1 MAIREDIDVML
12 NSLKNG
18 GTPASNKPKS
28 PTAGNTAPAKA
39 PAPRKTVYDN
49 MSVDDLLSELIK
61 ERKPAEPKKT
71 AATATAKNDVSAR
84 IETPVKE
91 TISEPV
97 APVKALE
104 PPKKKKRI
112 VISGELPDYEA
123 IRQNE
128 LSKAEEAK
136 RKAAEE
142 AEAKRLAEE
151 AERRAAEE
159 AEAKRLAEEAER
171 KAAEEAEA
179 KRLAEEAERKAA
191 EEAEAKRLA
200 EEAERRAA
208 EEAEAKRLAE
218 EAERRAAEEAEA
230 IAEEETDNPD
240 KNYHDE
246 DFIEDEDTDE
256 TPKETKS
263 GLFSKI
269 KGIFSKKEDD
279 DEDIEEYDTEDEQDE
294 VTDEEVSEDYSPD
307 EDTQSDSD
315 DNGAEFTDDTPTL
328 SETGNIEDDMQSA
341 ADLVDAALAANEEVQ
356 LEIAEEN
363 ADDEPIEDVSEDDP
377 VEEMLEDIR
386 DEAANAIADIESE
399 KSELTNDSADEVTE
413 TEDSPETDTNIDISV
428 DEPKKKGKITAAL
441 ERILDE
447 NPDEISSERSEKTE
461 PDEIDVS
468 IEKKGSGSFKKHL
481 YAILGVIFT
490 VLAVVG
496 LITVVK
502 IGIIYFRSFT
512 AGESKMDSFNE
523 VIYPAVIMD
532 IDSFE
537 SPSELSSEQI
547 ISAALWSLVMSD
559 EEMAKYE
566 ETFDVISVPAVDV
579 EAYAAKLFGS
589 GVPGLTHG
597 TVGSGELK
605 FYYNEETKAY
615 NVPVKPITFTYEPS
629 IKSIAKNG
637 NNYIVEV
644 EYINELPSW
653 LEETEDEDERI
664 AKTAEFRLIENNGQ
678 FCIVGMK
685 VLSVNSEL

>member
-18 GTPASNKPKS
+18 GTTASNKPKS
-28 PTAGNTAPAKA
+28 PAADNKMPAKA
-39 PAPRKTVYDN
+39 PTPRKTVYDN

-61 ERKPAEPKKT
+61 EKKSAEPEKT
-71 AATATAKNDVSAR
+71 AVPAPEKKAVPVQITQPAGKEVPAR
-84 IETPVKE
+84 E

-97 APVKALE
+97 VSAKAPE

-123 IRQNE
+123 IRQKE
-128 LSKAEEAK
+128 LAKAEEV
-136 RKAAEE
+136 
-142 AEAKRLAEE
+142 KRLAEE
-151 AERRAAEE
+151 AERKAAEE
-159 AEAKRLAEEAER
+159 AEVKRLAEEAER

-191 EEAEAKRLA
+191 EEAKAKRLA
-200 EEAERRAA
+200 EEAERKAA
-208 EEAEAKRLAE
+208 EEAET
-218 EAERRAAEEAEA
+218 
-230 IAEEETDNPD
+230 IIEEETNNPD
-240 KNYHDE
+240 ENYQDE
-246 DFIEDEDTDE
+246 EFIEDAEGTPED
-256 TPKETKS
+256 PKS

-269 KGIFSKKEDD
+269 KGIFSKNEADD
-279 DEDIEEYDTEDEQDE
+279 DTEEIQEEVESED
-294 VTDEEVSEDYSPD
+294 VTDEEDSEDYSSA
-307 EDTQSDSD
+307 EDIQPDSD
-315 DNGAEFTDDTPTL
+315 DNEAEAPDDAPAL
-328 SETGNIEDDMQSA
+328 SETGNIESDMQSA
-341 ADLVDAALAANEEVQ
+341 ADLVDAALAAIEEVQ

-363 ADDEPIEDVSEDDP
+363 AADEPIEDISEDDP

-386 DEAANAIADIESE
+386 DEAASTIADIEAE
-399 KSELTNDSADEVTE
+399 KSELTDDSYEEE
-413 TEDSPETDTNIDISV
+413 TEAEDSSEAETNIDISV
-428 DEPKKKGKITAAL
+428 DEPKKKGRITAAL

-468 IEKKGSGSFKKHL
+468 LEKKGSGSFKKHL
-481 YAILGVIFT
+481 YAIFGVIFT

-502 IGIIYFRSFT
+502 SGIMYFRSFT

-629 IKSIAKNG
+629 IKSVAKNG

-653 LEETEDEDERI
+653 LEETENEDDMI
-664 AKTAEFRLIENNGQ
+664 AKTAEFRLTENNGQ
-678 FCIVGMK
+678 YCIVGMK